1 MCLIRGSIED
11 TWHAYEAVAVFFS
24 EAFAAL
30 SILKMMQQFED
41 CI

>member
-11 TWHAYEAVAVFFS
+11 TWHAYEAVAVFS